1 MAQWKTTPGYK
12 HLVSGH
18 YPLDR
23 PLRITAARGESQF
36 VIHTDRAKQTI
47 RGLGFEI
54 MSDSIGSANVGLPD
68 EPMGVPHDLVP
79 EERDRLY
86 REMLTGFRYCRLA
99 GGLYWRGLDQDEKH
113 FQPRWPEQL
122 SELREMISTAGIEG
136 VSLEYWSP
144 PPYWK
149 GNRALIGNG
158 DPANRLRCF
167 LDTFGE
173 DPDYDGDVGRFLE
186 DFAQARITELT
197 TLRDAGIPVSMWNM
211 QEEPYGDS
219 TFPLCPYRP
228 EDYAQTFKVVAPKV
242 RAFDPSIEI
251 IADTGAWWD
260 FAHIR
265 TVLDEPQHA
274 HLVDA
279 LAIHLIGYDS
289 NRVVAPE
296 EPSGKPR
303 FNNEFEYLWG
313 PATPA
318 RCINTVQNIM
328 NWFQL
333 VDAPTWFWL
342 HALKPYTNEEA
353 SGYSLGFWRT
363 SRDEPAPDDPARTFA
378 AGAWAR
384 GPDDP
389 FALRRGHWCWNKYN
403 WHAVVGFLKH
413 MPWDCQSVEVSEV
426 DGADEDLRILAFVK
440 PDGKLTV
447 LVSNRCYQPHKFV
460 LDTGRTDSRFVGFR
474 YTPESAG
481 ENWSGVRVGE
491 MCDGVISP
499 VVPDMAWEFWEEA

>member
-1 MAQWKTTPGYK
+1 MAKWKSTPGYQN
-12 HLVSGH
+12 LVSGH

-23 PLRITAARGESQF
+23 PPRRTPAAETSRHA
-36 VIHTDRAKQTI
+36 VHADRPKQRI

-54 MSDSIGSANVGLPD
+54 MSDSIGSANVGLP
-68 EPMGVPHDLVP
+68 EQPNGVPHDLVP
-79 EERDRLY
+79 EERARLY
-86 REMLTGFRYCRLA
+86 REMLAGFRYCRLA
-99 GGLYWRGLDQDEKH
+99 GGLYWRGLDRDGKH
-113 FQPRWPEQL
+113 LQPRWPEQL
-122 SELREMISTAGIEG
+122 AELREMIEAAGIEG

-149 GNRALIGNG
+149 GNRAFIGNG

-167 LDTFGE
+167 TDSFAV
-173 DPDYDGDVGRFLE
+173 DPEYRGDVDRFLK
-186 DFAQARITELT
+186 DFAAAQISDLE

-228 EDYAQTFKVVAPKV
+228 EDYVRTFLTVARAV
-242 RAFDPSIEI
+242 RAFDPHIEI
-251 IADTGAWWD
+251 IADTSAWWD
-260 FAHIR
+260 FAFARPI
-265 TVLDEPQHA
+265 LDNPDHV

-289 NRVVAPE
+289 NRIRPPD

-333 VDAPTWFWL
+333 ADAPTWFWL

-353 SGYSLGFWRT
+353 SGYSLGFWRPST
-363 SRDEPAPDDPARTFA
+363 DTPTNDDGGNLPPSV
-378 AGAWAR
+378 WAR
-384 GPDDP
+384 DP
-389 FALRRGHWCWNKYN
+389 NDPYSLRPGHWCWNKYN
-403 WHAVVGFLKH
+403 WHAVVGFLRH
-413 MPWDCQSVEVSEV
+413 LPWDSRSVAVSEL
-426 DGADEDLRILAFVK
+426 DGADDDLRILAYVK
-440 PDGKLTV
+440 PDGKLVAV
-447 LVSNRCYQPHKFV
+447 LSNRSYRPHRFEV
-460 LDTGRTDSRFVGFR
+460 EMRAGRTRFVGFR

-481 ENWSGVRVGE
+481 DRYCGVPVGE
-491 MCDGVISP
+491 IDGPVLSA